1 MDLRASKWWCQDL
14 SMKPMVFTQ
23 APLPATITSK
33 RQKSLI
39 RNLYR
44 PGVLLNH
51 PSSGV
56 KRFFFLFQTY
66 SPSTLYSDPL
76 CDQVS
81 LSLLSQLNGQ
91 MPLAVVTYHFKTA
104 KGIPWQSSG

>member
-1 MDLRASKWWCQDL
+1 ME
-14 SMKPMVFTQ
+14 PMVSTQ

-33 RQKSLI
+33 SQKSLI
-39 RNLYR
+39 LNLYR
-44 PGVLLNH
+44 SGVLLNH
-51 PSSGV
+51 HSSGV

-66 SPSTLYSDPL
+66 SPSALYSHPL
-76 CDQVS
+76 RDQVS

-91 MPLAVVTYHFKTA
+91 MPLAVVTYRFKTA